1 MTQTEQLDLIT
12 LTVTPRE
19 ARMLA
24 TAAIV
29 RSVDLCTKRK
39 SATLSAAYRKLS
51 AKVDQQRSLA

>member
-24 TAAIV
+24 TATIL
-29 RSVDLCTKRK
+29 RSAELCTEREG
-39 SATLSAAYRKLS
+39 AALSAAYRKLS